1 METDHMVSAAD
12 ALAEQAH
19 AGQTDK
25 AGRPYIEHPRRVAS
39 RFTDPILRTVAL
51 LHDVVEDT
59 QVTLNDLHRQFPTVV
74 VNAVDALTHRKGED
88 RATYYRRVRSNER
101 ARKVKLADVDDNADP
116 ERLALLDETTRD
128 RLVVKYTKARA
139 ALLPARPTN
148 QDQT

>member
-12 ALAEQAH
+12 ALAEHAH

-39 RFTDPILRTVAL
+39 RFTDPVLRTIAL